1 MKKEELNKT
10 IEQEI
15 EEINQQ
21 LTLLEDEKD
30 KLIQLQSQL
39 EMQKREEENKAWTER
54 VIQARTKEQKRN
66 LGRKNSKFGLLNKF
80 KELRQIRKDKLNG

>member
-30 KLIQLQSQL
+30 KLIQH
-39 EMQKREEENKAWTER
+39 
-54 VIQARTKEQKRN
+54 
-66 LGRKNSKFGLLNKF
+66 
-80 KELRQIRKDKLNG
+80 

>member
-30 KLIQLQSQL
+30 KLIQLQTQL

-80 KELRQIRKDKLNG
+80 KELRQIRKDRLDG

>member
-10 IEQEI
+10 IEHEI

-21 LTLLEDEKD
+21 LTILEDEKD

-80 KELRQIRKDKLNG
+80 KELRQIRKDKLDG

>member
-30 KLIQLQSQL
+30 RLIQLQTQL

-80 KELRQIRKDKLNG
+80 KELRQIRKDKLDG

>member
-30 KLIQLQSQL
+30 KLIQLQTQL

-66 LGRKNSKFGLLNKF
+66 LGRKNSRFGLLNKF
-80 KELRQIRKDKLNG
+80 KELRQIRKDKLDG

>member
-30 KLIQLQSQL
+30 KLIQLQTQL

>member
-30 KLIQLQSQL
+30 KLIQIQTQL

-80 KELRQIRKDKLNG
+80 KELRQIRKDRLDG

>member
-66 LGRKNSKFGLLNKF
+66 LGRKNSRFGLLNKF
-80 KELRQIRKDKLNG
+80 KELRQIRKDKLDG

>member
-30 KLIQLQSQL
+30 KLIQLQTQL
-39 EMQKREEENKAWTER
+39 EMQKREEENKAWTAR

-80 KELRQIRKDKLNG
+80 KELRQIRKDKLDG

>member
-80 KELRQIRKDKLNG
+80 KELRQIRKDKLDG

>member
-30 KLIQLQSQL
+30 KLIQLQTQL

-80 KELRQIRKDKLNG
+80 KELRQIRKDKLDG

>member
-30 KLIQLQSQL
+30 KLIQLQTQL

-66 LGRKNSKFGLLNKF
+66 LGRKNSRFGLLNKF